1 MALEFEWDPVK
12 AELNLKEHGV
22 SFDEATTIFR
32 DTLSITISDP
42 DHSEYEDR
50 FIDIGMSH
58 RMQLLVVSYTERK
71 DKIRIISA
79 RRATRAER
87 KNYEETKI
95 RCVQNMTSAK
105 A

>member
-12 AELNLKEHGV
+12 AKLNLKEHGV

-32 DTLSITISDP
+32 DTLSITIADP
-42 DHSEYEDR
+42 DHSEDR

-58 RMQLLVVSYTERK
+58 RRQLLVVAYTERK

-87 KNYEETKI
+87 KNYEET
-95 RCVQNMTSAK
+95 N
-105 A
+105 

>member
-12 AELNLKEHGV
+12 AELKLKEHGV

-42 DHSEYEDR
+42 DHSDYEDR

-87 KNYEETKI
+87 KNYEET
-95 RCVQNMTSAK
+95 N
-105 A
+105 